1 MSKAILQPFED
12 YQKARFT
19 FVQSIAE
26 LAQRPQNILALH
38 SAGVIS
44 LLRPL
49 LLDSVQVIQ
58 QSAALA
64 IGRLANYSEE
74 IAESVVQN
82 DILTQLI
89 YSLSNQNRFY
99 KKAAC
104 YVLRAVAKHSPQLAN
119 DIVQS
124 GALEPL
130 IQNLNEFD
138 CSVKES
144 AAWALG
150 YIAKHSGYLASQI
163 VEAKAIENLIL
174 CLHEPEVNV
183 KKRF

>member
-1 MSKAILQPFED
+1 MG
-12 YQKARFT
+12 
-19 FVQSIAE
+19 
-26 LAQRPQNILALH
+26 QRPQNILALN

-104 YVLRAVAKHSPQLAN
+104 YVLRAVPKHSPKLAN
-119 DIVQS
+119 DILQS

-138 CSVKES
+138 CV
-144 AAWALG
+144 
-150 YIAKHSGYLASQI
+150 
-163 VEAKAIENLIL
+163 
-174 CLHEPEVNV
+174 
-183 KKRF
+183 